1 MVEARSRAIMPDR
14 AILRTLN
21 ELDRWRKRRDEL
33 VATRASADELA
44 KVDRQI
50 SYYQALAE
58 DMKRE
63 VRPATT
69 RDLLS
74 LL

>member
-1 MVEARSRAIMPDR
+1 MPDR